1 MRALRVG
8 HIKDSLTED
17 HSNLI
22 DLNDYAGRPER
33 QRQPAFLSRA
43 LASRAAQRF
52 TGISAEEAAKAVVN
66 GFHDNGIDAL
76 AIDDVNRRLVLVQS
90 EWDPSGDTGLSQ
102 RDALKVRSGCSDLFN
117 MRFDRFSPALQAR
130 QAEISAA

>member
-1 MRALRVG
+1 M
-8 HIKDSLTED
+8 TED
-17 HSNLI
+17 YSNLI

-43 LASRAAQRF
+43 LASRAAQGF
-52 TGISAEEAAKAVVN
+52 TGISAEEAAKAVVD

-76 AIDDVNRRLVLVQS
+76 AIDGVNRRLVLVQS
-90 EWDPSGDTGLSQ
+90 KWDPSGDTGLSQ
-102 RDALKVRSGCSDLFN
+102 GDALKVRSGCSDLFN